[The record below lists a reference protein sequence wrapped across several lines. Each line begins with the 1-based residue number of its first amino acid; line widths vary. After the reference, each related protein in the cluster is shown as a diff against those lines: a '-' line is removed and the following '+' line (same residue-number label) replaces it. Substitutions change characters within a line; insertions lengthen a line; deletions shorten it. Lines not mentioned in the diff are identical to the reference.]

1 MPHIPHKAR
10 PREGLCAAV
19 QRLGSLRAPG
29 DCQGQGRRW
38 QRQVRPHAPEP
49 GALSK
54 GWWISLKVPLGHG
67 EHALSR
73 EHHEQGADGRLAGQ
87 EKTRPFK

>member
-1 MPHIPHKAR
+1 MQSRSVSKDPKILVTLFEFCSFLTFLSVQIWLPHIPHKAR

-19 QRLGSLRAPG
+19 QRLGPLRAPG

-38 QRQVRPHAPEP
+38 QRQVRPHAPQP

-54 GWWISLKVPLGHG
+54 GYL
-67 EHALSR
+67 
-73 EHHEQGADGRLAGQ
+73 
-87 EKTRPFK
+87 